1 MDWKKKTVLIYT
13 IGGLL
18 IGLLSGIITVNNAVE
33 KDKEINLTV
42 KDGARMAIDVMKKT
56 ILK

>member
-1 MDWKKKTVLIYT
+1 MDWKKKTILIYV

-18 IGLLSGIITVNNAVE
+18 IGLLSGIITVKNAVD

-42 KDGARMAIDVMKKT
+42 KDGAKIAFDVMKKT

>member
-1 MDWKKKTVLIYT
+1 MDWKKKTILIYA

-18 IGLLSGIITVNNAVE
+18 IGLLSGIITVNNAVDN
-33 KDKEINLTV
+33 DKEVNLTV
-42 KDGARMAIDVMKKT
+42 KDGAKIAIDVMKKT